1 MRNRLLGAGVLC
13 GLAVAVTPGPA
24 SAASLTATGHT
35 VLYSG
40 SLAEPSDFVQAAP
53 LGPRTMEIGLNIPV
67 GSAPIKLGKGCVAKT
82 KRFRVRGRLRT
93 RKVAVCTL
101 GFSTLVPTL
110 LVRLGG
116 GEDFGRIGP
125 TSGEKASEWKVTLR
139 GDDGADELYDEPSGL
154 MKGKVTLS
162 GGEGDDKLS
171 SKYSGRSGDLLN
183 GGDGDDTLLIDNGKA
198 DGSVDCG
205 AGTDTLTRD
214 ALDVTPLNCETV
226 TP

>member
-13 GLAVAVTPGPA
+13 GLAVAAGTGSA
-24 SAASLTATGHT
+24 SAASLVSTGHT
-35 VLYSG
+35 VVYSG
-40 SLAEPSDFVQAAP
+40 SLAEPSDYVQAAP
-53 LGPRTMEIGLNIPV
+53 LGPRTMEIGLDIPV
-67 GSAPIKLGKGCVAKT
+67 GAAPIKLGKGCVSTT
-82 KRFRVRGRLRT
+82 KRFRVRGKLHT

-125 TSGEKASEWKVTLR
+125 TRGEKASEWKVTLR
-139 GDDGADELYDEPSGL
+139 GDFGRDELYDEPSAL

-162 GGEGDDKLS
+162 GGQGDDMLS

-183 GGDGDDTLLIDNGKA
+183 GGDGDDTLLSDNGKA
-198 DGSVDCG
+198 EGSIDCG

-226 TP
+226 AP